1 MGRFTRNT
9 PINVNGARNNR
20 ENRLGNR
27 HQSMDKMFTVIFSKD
42 WSAINSEEVRN
53 YSLHFYFF
61 KTSKLLDFFFNID
74 K

>member
-20 ENRLGNR
+20 EHRLGNR

-42 WSAINSEEVRN
+42 
-53 YSLHFYFF
+53 
-61 KTSKLLDFFFNID
+61 
-74 K
+74 